1 MMEAWRKIRLG
12 SACET
17 NVDSYSPKE
26 EWTFVNYLDTGNI
39 TENRID
45 SIQYIDV
52 KNEKLP
58 SRARRKVKTDSIIYS
73 TVRPNQCHFGIIKSQ
88 PENFLVSTGFAVIE
102 VNAEVLDADFLY
114 YLLTQATLVEALH
127 AIAEQSTSAYPSI
140 KASDIEDLEIEIP
153 DLGTQKKIAD
163 VLGSLDRKMAQNT
176 AINKNLQE
184 QAQLIYQSWFI
195 NYDPF
200 GGKLP
205 DSWKHGTLGEIAAIK
220 TESWSP
226 AKHPDIIV
234 EHYSIPAFDEKCYPV
249 FESSSGIK
257 SNKYILTPES
267 VMISKLNPDTKRIWR
282 PLCLSE
288 TPVCS
293 TEFIVYEAKKKSQ
306 RDFIYSIIDSVSFS
320 NHLCAHVTGSTN
332 SRQRA
337 MPKTTLDFPVIM
349 PPDEVIA
356 DFCNVV
362 TPMYDLIS
370 SNIVENQSLATTRD
384 SLLPQLMNGN
394 LDVSAFDL

>member
-1 MMEAWRKIRLG
+1 ML
-12 SACET
+12 
-17 NVDSYSPKE
+17 
-26 EWTFVNYLDTGNI
+26 F
-39 TENRID
+39 
-45 SIQYIDV
+45 IQV
-52 KNEKLP
+52 
-58 SRARRKVKTDSIIYS
+58 
-73 TVRPNQCHFGIIKSQ
+73 
-88 PENFLVSTGFAVIE
+88 VS
-102 VNAEVLDADFLY
+102 N
-114 YLLTQATLVEALH
+114 
-127 AIAEQSTSAYPSI
+127 S
-140 KASDIEDLEIEIP
+140 
-153 DLGTQKKIAD
+153 
-163 VLGSLDRKMAQNT
+163 
-176 AINKNLQE
+176 NKNLTE

-200 GGKLP
+200 GGELP
-205 DSWKHGTLGEIAAIK
+205 GGWKQGTLGDIATIK
-220 TESWSP
+220 TENWSP
-226 AKHPDIIV
+226 AKHPDTIV
-234 EHYSIPAFDEKCYPV
+234 EHYSIPTFDEKHYPV
-249 FESSSGIK
+249 FESSLGIK
-257 SNKYILTPES
+257 SNKYILTPDS

-306 RDFIYSIIDSVSFS
+306 RDFIYSIIDSIHFS

-356 DFCNVV
+356 DFCSVV

-370 SNIVENQSLATTRD
+370 SNIVENQSLAVTRD

-394 LDVSAFDL
+394 LDVSDIDL